1 MNSSLK
7 QLSGKWTNLTNVPF
21 SVLGIAYLAIY
32 SAQVANFDN
41 QNLVQNLEVASN
53 VIWAIFI
60 LDLVVRFFGAESF
73 PSFLKKNWIE
83 ILAVSLPFLRVLRML
98 RVLLAFRGLKFFV
111 VDRAR
116 ATGLYVAILA
126 PLTWFTGAVVVLDV
140 ESKSPTATINSLGE
154 AMWWSLAT
162 ITTVGYGDMYPSTVS
177 GKLVAAVLMIM
188 GISIFSAG
196 AGMFASWILRD
207 KNQ

>member
-1 MNSSLK
+1 M
-7 QLSGKWTNLTNVPF
+7 
-21 SVLGIAYLAIY
+21 AI
-32 SAQVANFDN
+32 
-41 QNLVQNLEVASN
+41 
-53 VIWAIFI
+53 
-60 LDLVVRFFGAESF
+60 RFAGAESLQ
-73 PSFLKKNWIE
+73 SFIKNNWIE

-126 PLTWFTGAVVVLDV
+126 PLTWFTGAVVVLDI

-177 GKLVAAVLMIM
+177 GKIVAAVLMIM

-196 AGMFASWILRD
+196 AGMFASWILKD
-207 KNQ
+207 KSA